1 MDEHEYLALLQR
13 LYGDPAGV
21 EPTWTADELRWYKA
35 RAEQFADP
43 ALAHQPKE
51 DVRRFRSYFLQHFL
65 VDPILK
71 VLPPEHLPKLVDVP
85 IGVINVRSLN
95 AQAFRAPNGRPV
107 ITINQGLLSLIS
119 YWWEMKASHRVV
131 MADRGQRASQQFLI
145 DAYSFLLLF
154 YRDNGQQPYPWRFVP
169 MGMDSMFVVLIC
181 SMQTEL
187 FVIAH
192 EMSHVILGHSL
203 ASPDVSHPPDREQLV
218 RQSELSRAQEHE
230 ADIYGYLL
238 YLNAWGKSELG
249 RGRLKAVDFFAPLEY
264 FALRSLIEKNPE
276 IVPPSM
282 DPSHPTAVDR
292 AQVILSRIAGMK
304 LDRKLRRE
312 LKAMS
317 REFSGI
323 IETTPNLSQYYASL
337 AQEVKSIIKQV
348 EGESQRRG

>member
-13 LYGDPAGV
+13 LYGDPVGA
-21 EPTWTADELRWYKA
+21 EPTWTDDELRWSKA

-43 ALAHQPKE
+43 PLAALPSKE
-51 DVRRFRSYFLQHFL
+51 EARRFRSYFLQNFL

-71 VLPPEHLPKLVDVP
+71 VLPPEDLPKLADVP
-85 IGVINVRSLN
+85 IGIINVRSLN

-119 YWWEMKASHRVV
+119 YWWEMKASNRVV
-131 MADRGQRASQQFLI
+131 MADRGQRASQQLLI
-145 DAYSFLLLF
+145 DAYSFLLLY
-154 YRDNGQQPYPWRFVP
+154 YRDNGRQPYPWRFVP
-169 MGMDSMFVVLIC
+169 MDMDSMFVVLIC

-192 EMSHVILGHSL
+192 EMSHVILGHPI
-203 ASPDVSHPPDREQLV
+203 ASPDASHPPDREQLA
-218 RQSELSRAQEHE
+218 RQSELPRSQEHE
-230 ADIYGYLL
+230 ADVYGYLL

-249 RGRLKAVDFFAPLEY
+249 RGRLEAVDFFAPLEY

-282 DPSHPTAVDR
+282 DVSHPTAIDR
-292 AQVILSRIAGMK
+292 AQVIISRIAGMK
-304 LDRKLRRE
+304 LSRKLRRE
-312 LKAMS
+312 LKAMT

-337 AQEVKSIIKQV
+337 VQEAKSIIERI
-348 EGESQRRG
+348 EGEN